1 MWPPIRMIPKVGP
14 SVGLGHTV
22 RCLALASKLRT
33 GKARD
38 IRFLLSRRVPERRII
53 QRERFHVGQLEPRS
67 TLDNQAIYV
76 VDLDAPPSAWPFGFK
91 TQPIALAAI
100 DDRGLIRQGVDF
112 VVNQNVNANRNQYGP
127 GVRTL
132 IGPRYALL
140 RREFEVARLRSP
152 KIRDIG
158 RRVIVSLG
166 GSDPAGGTGRVL
178 EALARGKLDIV
189 AVVGPA
195 FNHQVRLP
203 IRPTA
208 RVRVV
213 RNPRRL
219 ASLFQWSDVAISAGG
234 STVYE
239 LAACGTPAITVSENK
254 AQESHGKCLQEFGVV
269 EHVGPAERV
278 GEDLLQIT
286 QDLLRDRPWR
296 TKMSRN
302 GRKLV
307 DGLGTERVMR
317 MLYRV
322 TTSWREQQEIGPQCA
337 GVGGAAAAGRNEA
350 LPGFVV
356 PCRG

>member
-132 IGPRYALL
+132 IGPRY
-140 RREFEVARLRSP
+140 
-152 KIRDIG
+152 
-158 RRVIVSLG
+158 VIVSLG

-322 TTSWREQQEIGPQCA
+322 TTSWRERQDERRHSGPH
-337 GVGGAAAAGRNEA
+337 
-350 LPGFVV
+350 
-356 PCRG
+356 